1 MWCLFVTGLR
11 DTHRK
16 NIKKYMKYLIW
27 AVFISVLIMLIGFEG
42 ADHFAGNG
50 ASYNKEFSVAVSAL
64 FFSIIALGTSMFC
77 SLVTHYAEL
86 SNYLTNDEIQHKKEE
101 MKQSTESIELFY
113 LPLQDLL
120 TTYDESISGN
130 SRKRKLVEI
139 NGHKHL
145 AEPRVRSVFD
155 RYIQSDEGANR
166 ESRKLLELVTI
177 DIEFLQRRYSKRK
190 NELNEE

>member
-1 MWCLFVTGLR
+1 MAGLR

-16 NIKKYMKYLIW
+16 NIKKYMNSLGLALFFSGFIIW
-27 AVFISVLIMLIGFEG
+27 LGFEG
-42 ADHFAGNG
+42 IDHLAANVS
-50 ASYNKEFSVAVSAL
+50 SYNKELRVAIFAL
-64 FFSIIALGTSMFC
+64 FFSVIALGASMFC
-77 SLVTHYAEL
+77 ALIIPYKDQR
-86 SNYLTNDEIQHKKEE
+86 NYLTNDEIQHKKEE